1 MKSKSRFFAFFF
13 VCIPAFLAAA
23 THQLKLTDVRN
34 SMEEMFTYHV
44 EIREM
49 TPIVIKRAFKN
60 YVEQFDSQRIYFT
73 YAEVKPFFE
82 INSSQ
87 IEHIINHY
95 YADEYPEFGALN
107 RSMGQAIN
115 RARGWRQE
123 FYADFIKEGDAL
135 VAAFPDE
142 QPTQYAS
149 TKDILRKRVR
159 AQLLHLFKLENRAK
173 DPDFWTVDRRQ
184 KICNLYEKR
193 FSQYESK
200 YVATEAA
207 NEHYFSMHILKSMA
221 RSLDAH
227 TAYFSPQEA
236 YEMRSS
242 LEKQF
247 EGVGVAFR
255 ESLEGIEVADVIKGG
270 SAEKSGQVHIGDF
283 LVEIDGQPVTGS
295 NYQEILDMLKGDG
308 KKQVVLGLKRLE
320 GTSETFIKVD
330 LKREKIILD
339 DERVQFSTEPFADGV
354 IGKIILPSFYESSDA
369 PSCEA
374 DIREALRQMKKKGTV
389 YGLVFDMR
397 DNLGG
402 FLSQA
407 VKVSGIFMTSGVV
420 VVSKYAQGEIQ
431 YLRSVDPRLYYD
443 GPLVILTS
451 KMSASAAEIVAQALQ
466 DYGIGLVVG
475 DPRTYGK
482 GSIQYQTV
490 TDPHAPSYFKVT
502 VGRYYTVSGR
512 STQIE
517 GVQADIHVPTA
528 YAPYNV
534 GERYLEYAL
543 KNDQIAP
550 VYNDPLT
557 DIQGSTKLW
566 FQKNYLPYL
575 QKKESQWVQMLPAL
589 KKNSQYR
596 IDHNSNFQL
605 FLKHMDEA
613 SIDIGMNDL
622 QMQEAVNIVKDMISL
637 IHEQTSN
644 HPGR

>member
-1 MKSKSRFFAFFF
+1 MKSTVRFCAFFF
-13 VCIPAFLAAA
+13 VCIQTFLLAS
-23 THQLKLTDVRN
+23 THQLKLADVRN

-44 EIREM
+44 EVREM
-49 TPIVIKRAFKN
+49 TPTVIKRSFKN

-82 INSSQ
+82 LSSSQ
-87 IEHIINHY
+87 IEHIIDHF
-95 YADEYPEFGALN
+95 YADEYPEYKTLN
-107 RSMGQAIN
+107 KSISQAIS
-115 RARGWRQE
+115 RARAWRQE
-123 FYADFIKEGDAL
+123 FYADFIKNGEAIDAP
-135 VAAFPDE
+135 FPDD

-149 TKDILRKRVR
+149 STEILRKRIR
-159 AQLLHLFKLENRAK
+159 AQLLHLFKLENKNKEA
-173 DPDFWTVDRRQ
+173 DFWTDDHRQ
-184 KICNLYEKR
+184 KACALYEKR
-193 FSQYESK
+193 FAHYEAT
-200 YVATEAA
+200 YVPAGSG
-207 NEHYFSMHILKSMA
+207 EHYFAMHIIKSMA

-227 TAYFSPQEA
+227 TAYFSPEEA
-236 YEMRSS
+236 YEIRTS
-242 LEKQF
+242 LEKQV
-247 EGVGVAFR
+247 EGVGVVFR
-255 ESLEGIEVADVIKGG
+255 ESLEGIEVADLIKGG
-270 SAEKSGQVHIGDF
+270 SAARSGLVRIGDF
-283 LVEIDGQPVTGS
+283 LVEINGNPINSS
-295 NYQEILDMLKGDG
+295 NYQEVLDLLKGSG
-308 KKQVVLGLKRLE
+308 KKEMSLGLKRQE
-320 GTSETFIKVD
+320 QFVKVD
-330 LKREKIILD
+330 LKREKIVLD
-339 DERVQFSTEPFADGV
+339 DERVQFKTEPFGDGV
-354 IGKIILPSFYESSDA
+354 IGKIMLPSFYESADA

-374 DIREALRQMKKKGTV
+374 DIREALRQMKKLGKV

-431 YLRSVDPRLYYD
+431 YLRSVDPRVYYD

-490 TDPHAPSYFKVT
+490 TDPAAPAYFKVT

-550 VYNDPLT
+550 AYIDPLT
-557 DIQGSTKLW
+557 DVQGSTKLW
-566 FQKNYLPYL
+566 FQKNYLPFL
-575 QKKESQWVQMLPAL
+575 QKKESQWVQMLPTL

-596 IDHNSNFQL
+596 IDHNPNFQA

-613 SIDIGMNDL
+613 DLDIGMNDL
-622 QMQEAVNIVKDMISL
+622 QMQEAVSIVKDMISL
-637 IHEQTSN
+637 GHETSS
-644 HPGR
+644 HPGG

>member
-1 MKSKSRFFAFFF
+1 MKFKSRFFAILLT
-13 VCIPAFLAAA
+13 CIPAFLLA
-23 THQLKLTDVRN
+23 TPPQLRLVDVRN

-49 TPIVIKRAFKN
+49 TPTVVKRAFKN

-82 INSSQ
+82 VNSTQ
-87 IEHIINHY
+87 IEHVINHY

-107 RSMGQAIN
+107 KSIGQAIA
-115 RARGWRQE
+115 RAKAWRQE
-123 FYADFIKEGDAL
+123 FYADFVKKGEAL
-135 VAAFPDE
+135 EVGFSDD
-142 QPTQYAS
+142 QSTQYAS
-149 TKDILRKRVR
+149 TPDVLRKRLR
-159 AQLLHLFKLENRAK
+159 AQLLYLFKLENKSK
-173 DPDFWTVDRRQ
+173 DSSFWTEDRRR

-193 FSQYESK
+193 FSQYE
-200 YVATEAA
+200 ATYNQ

-236 YEMRSS
+236 YEMRTS
-242 LEKQF
+242 LEKQV
-247 EGVGVAFR
+247 EGVGIVFR
-255 ESLEGIEVADVIKGG
+255 ESLEGVEVADVIKGG
-270 SAEKSGQVHIGDF
+270 SAARSGQVHIGDF
-283 LVEIDGQPVTGS
+283 LVEVDGSPVSGN
-295 NYQEILDMLKGDG
+295 NYQEALELLKGSG
-308 KKQVVLGLKRLE
+308 KKQVALGFKRLQGDAE
-320 GTSETFIKVD
+320 SFVKVD

-339 DERVQFSTEPFADGV
+339 DERVQFTTEPFADGV
-354 IGKIILPSFYESSDA
+354 IGKLMLPSFYESSDA

-374 DIREALRQMKKKGTV
+374 DIREALRQMKKQGKV

-407 VKVSGIFMTSGVV
+407 VKVSGVFMTSGVV

-431 YLRSVDPRLYYD
+431 YLRNIDPRLYYD
-443 GPLVILTS
+443 GPLVVLTS

-490 TDPHAPSYFKVT
+490 TDQSAPSYFKVT

-528 YAPYNV
+528 YAPYNI

-550 VYNDPLT
+550 AYNDPLT
-557 DIQGSTKLW
+557 DIQGSSKLW

-575 QKKESQWVQMLPAL
+575 QKKESQWVQMLPTL

-596 IDHNSNFQL
+596 IDKNPNFQQ
-605 FLKHMDEA
+605 FLKHMDEGN
-613 SIDIGMNDL
+613 IDIGMNDL

-637 IHEQTSN
+637 RNEQAPS
-644 HPGR
+644 HSGG

>member
-1 MKSKSRFFAFFF
+1 MRSIVLIFALI
-13 VCIPAFLAAA
+13 VSCLQA
-23 THQLKLTDVRN
+23 THQLKLADVRN

-44 EIREM
+44 EVREM
-49 TPIVIKRAFKN
+49 TPVVIKRSFKN
-60 YVEQFDSQRIYFT
+60 YIEQFDAQRIYFT
-73 YAEVKPFFE
+73 QQEVKPFFE
-82 INSSQ
+82 ITSTQ
-87 IEHIINHY
+87 IEYIIDHY
-95 YADEYPEFGALN
+95 YADDYPEYGALN
-107 RSMGQAIN
+107 KSIAQAIQ
-115 RARGWRQE
+115 RARAFRQE
-123 FYADFIKEGDAL
+123 FYADFMKKGEAL
-135 VAAFPDE
+135 E
-142 QPTQYAS
+142 AS
-149 TKDILRKRVR
+149 LDDQTSQFASNTEMLRKRVR

-173 DPDFWTVDRRQ
+173 DSKFWTDEHRK
-184 KICNLYEKR
+184 KICELYEKR
-193 FSQYESK
+193 FSHFEST
-200 YVATEAA
+200 YLP
-207 NEHYFSMHILKSMA
+207 NGSSEHYFAMHIIKSMA

-227 TAYFSPQEA
+227 TAYFTPQEA

-247 EGVGVAFR
+247 EGVGVVFR
-255 ESLEGIEVADVIKGG
+255 ESLEGIEVSDLIKGG
-270 SAEKSGQVHIGDF
+270 SAARSGMVHVGDF
-283 LVEIDGQPVTGS
+283 LVEIDGTPITGT
-295 NYQEILDMLKGDG
+295 NYQEVLDLLKAGG
-308 KKQVVLGLKRLE
+308 RKQVVLGLKRIE
-320 GTSETFIKVD
+320 GSTELFVKVD
-330 LKREKIILD
+330 LKREKILMD

-354 IGKIILPSFYESSDA
+354 IGKIMLPSFYESSDA

-374 DIREALRQMKKKGTV
+374 DLREALRQMKKQGKV
-389 YGLVFDMR
+389 YGVVFDMR

-431 YLRSVDPRLYYD
+431 YLRNVDPRVYYD

-490 TDPHAPSYFKVT
+490 TDPSAASFFKVT

-528 YAPYNV
+528 YAPYNI

-543 KNDQIAP
+543 KNDQIPPA
-550 VYNDPLT
+550 YIDPLT
-557 DIQGSTKLW
+557 DIQGSSKMW
-566 FQKNYLPYL
+566 FQKNYLPFL
-575 QKKESQWVQMLPAL
+575 QKKESQWVQMLPTL

-596 IDHNSNFQL
+596 IDHNPNFQL
-605 FLKHMDEA
+605 FLKNMDA
-613 SIDIGMNDL
+613 GTVDIGMNDL
-622 QMQEAVNIVKDMISL
+622 QMQEGVNIIKDMISL
-637 IHEQTSN
+637 SHGPKN
-644 HPGR
+644 NPGN

>member
-1 MKSKSRFFAFFF
+1 MKSKSRFFAILLA
-13 VCIPAFLAAA
+13 CIPAFLLAIPP
-23 THQLKLTDVRN
+23 QLRLVDVRN

-49 TPIVIKRAFKN
+49 TPTVVKRAFKN

-82 INSSQ
+82 VNSTQ
-87 IEHIINHY
+87 IEHVINHY
-95 YADEYPEFGALN
+95 YGDEYPEFGALN
-107 RSMGQAIN
+107 KSVGQAIA
-115 RARGWRQE
+115 RAKAWRQE
-123 FYADFIKEGDAL
+123 FYSDFVKKGDAL
-135 VAAFPDE
+135 EVGSYDE
-142 QPTQYAS
+142 HSSQYAS
-149 TKDILRKRVR
+149 NPDVLRKKLRS
-159 AQLLHLFKLENRAK
+159 QLLYLFKLENKSK
-173 DPDFWTVDRRQ
+173 DSGFWTEDRRH
-184 KICNLYEKR
+184 KICNLFEKR
-193 FSQYESK
+193 FSQYE
-200 YVATEAA
+200 ATYNQ
-207 NEHYFSMHILKSMA
+207 NEHYFAMHILKAMA

-236 YEMRSS
+236 YEMRTS
-242 LEKQF
+242 LEKQV
-247 EGVGVAFR
+247 EGVGIVFR
-255 ESLEGIEVADVIKGG
+255 ESLEGVEVADVIKGG
-270 SAEKSGQVHIGDF
+270 SAARSGQVHIGDF
-283 LVEIDGQPVTGS
+283 LVEVDGSPVSGA
-295 NYQEILDMLKGDG
+295 NYQEALELLKGSG
-308 KKQVVLGLKRLE
+308 KKQVALGFKRLQGDAE
-320 GTSETFIKVD
+320 SFVKVD

-339 DERVQFSTEPFADGV
+339 DERVQFTTEPFADGV
-354 IGKIILPSFYESSDA
+354 IGKLMLPSFYESSDA

-374 DIREALRQMKKKGTV
+374 DIREALRQMKKQGKI

-407 VKVSGIFMTSGVV
+407 VKVSGVFMTSGVV

-443 GPLVILTS
+443 GPLVVLTS

-490 TDPHAPSYFKVT
+490 TDQSAPSYFKVT

-528 YAPYNV
+528 YAPYNI

-550 VYNDPLT
+550 AYNDPLT
-557 DIQGSTKLW
+557 DIQGSSKLW
-566 FQKNYLPYL
+566 FQKNYIPYL
-575 QKKESQWVQMLPAL
+575 QKKESQWVQMLPTL

-596 IDHNSNFQL
+596 IDKNPNFQQ
-605 FLKHMDEA
+605 FLKHMDEGN
-613 SIDIGMNDL
+613 IDIGMNDL

-637 IHEQTSN
+637 KNDQAPRNS
-644 HPGR
+644 GG

>member
-1 MKSKSRFFAFFF
+1 MKSIALFF
-13 VCIPAFLAAA
+13 VFIFSCLHAA
-23 THQLKLTDVRN
+23 THQLKLADVRN

-44 EIREM
+44 EVREM
-49 TPIVIKRAFKN
+49 TPTVIKRSFKN

-73 YAEVKPFFE
+73 YADVQPFFE

-87 IEHIINHY
+87 IEQIIDHY
-95 YADEYPEFGALN
+95 YADEYPEFKALN
-107 RSMGQAIN
+107 KSVGQSIN
-115 RARGWRQE
+115 RARAWRQE
-123 FYADFIKEGDAL
+123 FYADFIRNGEAIE
-135 VAAFPDE
+135 APFPDD
-142 QPTQYAS
+142 QKGQYAS
-149 TKDILRKRVR
+149 STDILRKRVR

-173 DPDFWTVDRRQ
+173 DAGFWTEDRRK

-193 FSQYESK
+193 FSHFESK
-200 YVATEAA
+200 FTSN
-207 NEHYFSMHILKSMA
+207 NEHHLSMHILKSMA

-227 TAYFSPQEA
+227 TAYFSPEEA
-236 YEMRSS
+236 YEMRTA
-242 LEKQF
+242 LEKQR
-247 EGVGVAFR
+247 EGVGVVFR
-255 ESLEGIEVADVIKGG
+255 ESLEGIEVMDLIKGG
-270 SAEKSGQVHIGDF
+270 SAERSGQVRIGDF
-283 LVEIDGQPVTGS
+283 LVEVDGRPITGG
-295 NYQEILDMLKGDG
+295 NYQEVLDLLKGDG
-308 KKQVVLGLKRLE
+308 RKQVELGLKRTE
-320 GTSETFIKVD
+320 GAKESFVKVD

-339 DERVQFSTEPFADGV
+339 DERVQFKTEPFGDGI
-354 IGKIILPSFYESSDA
+354 IGKIMLPSFYESEGA

-374 DIREALRQMKKKGTV
+374 DIRDALRQMKKQGKI

-420 VVSKYAQGEIQ
+420 VISKYAQGEIQ
-431 YLRSVDPRLYYD
+431 YLRNIDPRLYYD

-451 KMSASAAEIVAQALQ
+451 KMSASASEIVAQALQ

-482 GSIQYQTV
+482 GSIQYQTI
-490 TDPHAPSYFKVT
+490 TDPSAAAYFKVT

-528 YAPYNV
+528 YAPYNI
-534 GERYLEYAL
+534 GERYLDYAL

-550 VYNDPLT
+550 AYNDPLS
-557 DIQGSTKLW
+557 DVQGATKLW

-589 KKNSQYR
+589 KKNSQRR
-596 IDHNSNFQL
+596 IANNPNFQL
-605 FLKHMDEA
+605 FLKNMEDA
-613 SIDIGMNDL
+613 SLDIGMNDL
-622 QMQEAVNIVKDMISL
+622 QMQEAVSIVKDMISL
-637 IHEQTSN
+637 SHE
-644 HPGR
+644 

>member
-1 MKSKSRFFAFFF
+1 MKRIALF
-13 VCIPAFLAAA
+13 CIFLFSCLQAS
-23 THQLKLTDVRN
+23 THQLKLADVRN

-49 TPIVIKRAFKN
+49 TPTVVKRSFKN
-60 YVEQFDSQRIYFT
+60 YIEQFDGQRIYFT
-73 YAEVKPFFE
+73 SAEIKPFFD
-82 INSSQ
+82 ISSSQ
-87 IEHIINHY
+87 MEHIINHFY
-95 YADEYPEFGALN
+95 SDEYPEFAALN
-107 RSMGQAIN
+107 KSISQSIK
-115 RARGWRQE
+115 RALAWRQE
-123 FYADFIKEGDAL
+123 FYTDFINKGDSLQAS
-135 VAAFPDE
+135 FPEE
-142 QPTQYAS
+142 QAGQFVTSAD
-149 TKDILRKRVR
+149 TLRKRLR
-159 AQLLHLFKLENRAK
+159 AQLLHLFLLENRSKDAK
-173 DPDFWTVDRRQ
+173 FWTEERRR
-184 KICNLYEKR
+184 KVCELYEKR
-193 FSQYESK
+193 FARYEST
-200 YVATEAA
+200 YLSGHD
-207 NEHYFSMHILKSMA
+207 NDEHHFAMHILKSMA

-236 YEMRSS
+236 YEIRTS
-242 LEKQF
+242 LEKQV
-247 EGVGVAFR
+247 EGVGVVFR
-255 ESLEGIEVADVIKGG
+255 ESLEGVEIADLVKGG
-270 SAEKSGQVHIGDF
+270 SAERSGQVKIGDF
-283 LVEIDGQPVTGS
+283 LVEVDRNPISSS
-295 NYQEILDMLKGDG
+295 NYQEVLELLKSNGR
-308 KKQVVLGLKRLE
+308 KQVILGLKRTT
-320 GTSETFIKVD
+320 GASESFIEVD

-339 DERVQFSTEPFADGV
+339 NERVQYKTEPFGDGV
-354 IGKIILPSFYESSDA
+354 IGKIMLPSFYESADA

-374 DIREALRQMKKKGTV
+374 DIREALRQMKKQGKL

-431 YLRSVDPRLYYD
+431 YLRNVDPRLYYD

-490 TDPHAPSYFKVT
+490 TDPSAASYFKVT

-528 YAPYNV
+528 YAPYNI

-550 VYNDPLT
+550 AYIDPLT
-557 DIQGSTKLW
+557 DVQGSTKLW
-566 FQKNYLPYL
+566 FQKNYLPFL
-575 QKKESQWVQMLPAL
+575 QKKESQWVQMLPTL
-589 KKNSQYR
+589 KKNSQHR
-596 IDHNSNFQL
+596 IDRNPNYQL
-605 FLKHMDEA
+605 FLKHIDDA

-637 IHEQTSN
+637 SHER
-644 HPGR
+644 HPGS